1 MAAKKQKK
9 NYEKQI
15 ADRLAGAMVLAAGKG
30 DLQRLELLLKAG
42 GDINGK
48 DQYGEYP
55 LHAACVK
62 DSMEMVKFLVSHGAD
77 VNVQSRSGATVLN
90 YVCAQGKMEIVRLLL
105 EAGADPN
112 ISRDTGQTPLHALLS
127 IRARANENE
136 QELAELLL
144 EHGADVN
151 ARDASL
157 ATPLLYACGG
167 KHTSDGGI
175 RLRTVSYLLSAGA
188 CVNIENNSGITP
200 LHWACSQG
208 DTALVN
214 ILLEAGA
221 RADKGDVHGYTPV
234 DRAIGLSLTHPA
246 REEILDLFRPR
257 KQNLTLNRPATSIVC
272 LSIFLTSAQPTRSGT
287 TNCVAQWS
295 PVIPV
300 LSKSCF

>member
-9 NYEKQI
+9 SYERRMS
-15 ADRLAGAMVLAAGKG
+15 DHLAAPMVLAAGNG
-30 DLQRLELLLKAG
+30 DLQRLELLLAAG

-62 DSMEMVKFLVSHGAD
+62 DSMEMVKFLLSHGAD
-77 VNVQSRSGATVLN
+77 PNVQSRSGATVLN
-90 YVCAQGKMEIVRLLL
+90 YVCAQGKIKIARLLF
-105 EAGADPN
+105 EAGADPT
-112 ISRDTGQTPLHALLS
+112 IPMDTGQTPLHALLTT
-127 IRARANENE
+127 RARTNENE
-136 QELAELLL
+136 QELAGLLL
-144 EHGADVN
+144 KHGADVN

-246 REEILDLFRPR
+246 REEILDLFREHAPEVVMER
-257 KQNLTLNRPATSIVC
+257 YC
-272 LSIFLTSAQPTRSGT
+272 
-287 TNCVAQWS
+287 S
-295 PVIPV
+295 PGPGGMG
-300 LSKSCF
+300 